1 MKALFKIIFLTSLVL
16 GNAYAAVVCPKDAS
30 YFCIT
35 PDMAPDTQIKLVDF
49 YNVPAKILTLFGD
62 SLKNTQAQVQLDAQ
76 WESPYFGAGIA
87 YYDNYFYLRIFGGT
101 TRVEGMTMDAYAA
114 LVCHELGHII
124 GGAPYQ
130 TIQGAEWSSSEGQA
144 DFFAASVC
152 LPKYF
157 LSQNVS
163 AVNIKARV
171 EKAGYE
177 LLSALGPYGS
187 QKELPLERHAH
198 FKYQTPETLI
208 NLYPS
213 LQCRYE
219 TFRNNSK
226 RSACWFRE

>member
-1 MKALFKIIFLTSLVL
+1 MLL
-16 GNAYAAVVCPKDAS
+16 GHAHGAIKCPKDAP

-35 PDMAPDTQIKLVDF
+35 PEMAPDTQIGIVDF
-49 YNVPAKILTLFGD
+49 YNVPVKVISLFSD
-62 SLKNTQAQVQLDAQ
+62 SLKKIQANVVLDAQ

-87 YYDNYFYLRIFGGT
+87 YYDNYFYMRIFGGT
-101 TRVEGMTMDAYAA
+101 TRVEGMSLDAYAA
-114 LVCHELGHII
+114 LACHELGHII

-130 TIQGAEWSSSEGQA
+130 TILGAEWSSSEGQA

-157 LSQNVS
+157 LQKNIPAS
-163 AVNIKARV
+163 AIASLV

-177 LLSALGPYGS
+177 MLNSVAPYGS
-187 QKELPLERHAH
+187 QKELPILRHTPLS
-198 FKYQTPETLI
+198 FQTPETLI

-219 TFRNNSK
+219 TFRNPSK
-226 RSACWFRE
+226 RSECWFKE

>member
-1 MKALFKIIFLTSLVL
+1 MLL
-16 GNAYAAVVCPKDAS
+16 GNTYASIKCPKDAA

-35 PDMAPDTQIKLVDF
+35 PEMAPETQIGQVDF
-49 YNVPAKILTLFGD
+49 YNVPVKILSLFSD
-62 SLKNTQAQVQLDAQ
+62 SLKKVQRNVVLDAQ

-87 YYDNYFYLRIFGGT
+87 YYDNYFYMKIFGGT
-101 TRVEGMTMDAYAA
+101 TRVEGMTLDAYAA

-130 TIQGAEWSSSEGQA
+130 TFNGAEWSSSEGQS

-157 LSQNVS
+157 LQQNIPMS
-163 AVNIKARV
+163 KIKALV

-177 LLSALGPYGS
+177 LFNALGPYGS
-187 QKELPLERHAH
+187 QKELPLERHIPLS
-198 FKYQTPETLI
+198 FQTPETLF
-208 NLYPS
+208 NSYPS

-219 TFRNNSK
+219 TFRDSSK
-226 RSACWFRE
+226 RSECWFKQ